1 MMRGMKVFVVAGLVL
16 LPAGLLAQTAAQSQ
30 APAAQP
36 MRMTVSQAEHI
47 ALQHNPNVTV
57 AKLAAMASHEAWRE
71 NRSALLPSAYSELTA
86 VDTNPGNRIAAGA
99 LNNPVIYPRAAYGAM
114 VGQLITDFGR
124 TNNVVA
130 SARFRAE
137 AQGQTSIAT
146 ANQIK
151 LAVDREFYGALGAA
165 AVLDVARQTVQARQL
180 LADQVGALTQNKLK
194 STLDLSFAQTNLEQA
209 KLILLDAENQYSNAL
224 ASLAEIL
231 GYAEPQNFELI
242 DDVPGIPPP
251 APDAA
256 QLVSEAWAQRPELKA
271 QDLQLQAARK
281 LQSAAWEQA
290 LPSIRALGAVGQA
303 PVRDT
308 HIPSWYGAVG
318 VNVEIP
324 VFTGFRISAQTH
336 EAQLQ
341 AEAENERLTGLRN
354 LISRDVRT
362 SWLAENTAFRRLS
375 VTEALLKQARLGL
388 DLAQSRY
395 QLGLGSIVEVSQA
408 QLAETEAEI
417 ASARARY
424 DYLLA
429 QAMIR
434 FEIGAM

>member
-1 MMRGMKVFVVAGLVL
+1 MRGSKILFAVGLAL
-16 LPAGLLAQTAAQSQ
+16 LPATLFAQAQGQ
-30 APAAQP
+30 T
-36 MRMTVSQAEHI
+36 MRMTVSDAEQL
-47 ALQHNPNVTV
+47 ALRRNPNVSV
-57 AKLAAMASHEAWRE
+57 AKLAALAGREAWRE
-71 NRSALLPSAYSELTA
+71 SRAALLPSAYSELTA
-86 VDTNPGNRIAAGA
+86 VDTNNGNRISAGA
-99 LNNPVIYPRAAYGAM
+99 LNNPVIYERAAYGAT
-114 VGQLITDFGR
+114 VAQLITDFGR

-130 SARFRAE
+130 SARLRSE
-137 AQGQTSIAT
+137 AQGQASVAT
-146 ANQIK
+146 ANQIRF
-151 LAVDREFYGALGAA
+151 AVDRAFYSALGAA
-165 AVLDVARQTVQARQL
+165 AVLNVARQTVQARQL
-180 LADQVGALTQNKLK
+180 LADQVSALTQNKLK
-194 STLDLSFAQTNLEQA
+194 STLDLSFADTNLEQA

-224 ASLAEIL
+224 SNLAEIL

-242 DDVPGIPPP
+242 DDVQGVPPP

-256 QLVSEAWAQRPELKA
+256 PLVAQAYAQRPELKA
-271 QDLQLQAARK
+271 QELQRQAAKK

-290 LPSIRALGAVGQA
+290 LPSVRALGVVGQA

-324 VFTGFRISAQTH
+324 IFTGFRISAQTH

-354 LISRDVRT
+354 LVSRDVRT
-362 SWLAENTAFRRLS
+362 SWLAANTAFRRLT
-375 VTEALLKQARLGL
+375 VTASLLQQSRLGL
-388 DLAQSRY
+388 DLSQSRY
-395 QLGLGSIVEVSQA
+395 KLGLGSIVEVSQA

-434 FEIGAM
+434 FETGSQ